1 MESSRI
7 TVCRRRFKTEEQL
20 CPANGA
26 NLLPG
31 PEGMAFR
38 CARGNA
44 IPVLLKKSGLA
55 FLHRNV
61 SGFLDQIFVLG
72 KQWLLSFLA
81 GAPDWV
87 GQIASSLLNI
97 SALLAVFLT
106 LFALMSL
113 FERKILARI
122 QNRYGPNRVGPF
134 GLLQPVADGIKMLI
148 KEDIVP
154 ARADKVVHFL
164 APILIAAAAILAL
177 GIIPYGRNMTPFTI
191 DGGIL
196 FFFAVGSTNEVGVF
210 MAGWGSNN
218 KFSMLGA
225 MRAIA
230 QMVSYELPLI
240 ITVLP
245 VVMVTGSLTPDA
257 IVAAQGGY
265 SLGILPHWFVFTPW
279 GAVAFILFFVSG
291 LVESNRTPF
300 DVPEGES
307 EIVAGHM
314 TEYSGFKYA
323 IFFLAEYFG
332 MFAVSGLAVT
342 LFLGG
347 WHAPFSVLQFVPS
360 YLWFFLKLG
369 VLLFVFIWI
378 RGTLPRIRVDQ
389 MMSFAWKFML
399 PMAFTCVIAA
409 AIWHYQ
415 GRRLSGSLWSLG
427 WIVLVYLTLSRVL
440 GVGKKFA
447 PRTYRF
453 AE

>member
-1 MESSRI
+1 LINQSI
-7 TVCRRRFKTEEQL
+7 D
-20 CPANGA
+20 G
-26 NLLPG
+26 
-31 PEGMAFR
+31 
-38 CARGNA
+38 
-44 IPVLLKKSGLA
+44 
-55 FLHRNV
+55 FLHPNV
-61 SGFLDQIFVLG
+61 SKSVDQIFVYA
-72 KQWLLSFLA
+72 KHWLLTWLTA
-81 GAPDWV
+81 APGWV
-87 GQIASSLLNI
+87 IQIASSLINI
-97 SALLAVFLT
+97 FALLAVFLT
-106 LFALMSL
+106 LFALMSVL
-113 FERKILARI
+113 ERKILGRM

-154 ARADKVVHFL
+154 ARADKLVHFL

-177 GIIPYGRNMTPFTI
+177 GVIPYGRNMTPFTI

-196 FFFAVGSTNEVGVF
+196 FFFAVGSTTELAVF
-210 MAGWGSNN
+210 MAGWASNN

-230 QMVSYELPLI
+230 QMFSYELPLI
-240 ITVLP
+240 IAVLP
-245 VVMVTGSLTPDA
+245 VVMVVGSLTPDR
-257 IVAAQGGY
+257 IVAAQAEY
-265 SLGILPHWFVFTPW
+265 TLGVVPRWFVFTPW

-323 IFFLAEYFG
+323 TFFMAEYLG
-332 MFAVSGLAVT
+332 MFAVSGLAAT

-347 WHAPFSVLQFVPS
+347 WHAPARVLEVIPS
-360 YLWFFLKLG
+360 YVWFFAKLSA
-369 VLLFVFIWI
+369 LLFVYIWL

-389 MMSFAWKFML
+389 MMNVAWKFML

-409 AIWHYQ
+409 AVWHYA
-415 GRRLSGSLWSLG
+415 GRGLRGWLWSLFV
-427 WIVLVYLTLSRVL
+427 ITVVYAALSMLLDTRR
-440 GVGKKFA
+440 KFA
-447 PRTYRF
+447 PRIYRF

>member
-1 MESSRI
+1 M
-7 TVCRRRFKTEEQL
+7 TGGYVDQ
-20 CPANGA
+20 
-26 NLLPG
+26 
-31 PEGMAFR
+31 AF
-38 CARGNA
+38 
-44 IPVLLKKSGLA
+44 VSLK
-55 FLHRNV
+55 H
-61 SGFLDQIFVLG
+61 
-72 KQWLLSFLA
+72 WLLSFVSS
-81 GAPDWV
+81 APDWV
-87 GQIASSLLNI
+87 QAIVSSLINI
-97 SALLAVFLT
+97 SAVLGVFMT
-106 LFALMSL
+106 LFALISVL
-113 FERKILARI
+113 ERKILGRI

-134 GLLQPVADGIKMLI
+134 GLFQPVADGIKLLI

-164 APILIAAAAILAL
+164 APIMMAAPAILAL
-177 GIIPYGRNMTPFTI
+177 GVIPYGRNMTAFSI

-196 FFFAVGSTNEVGVF
+196 FFFAVGSVTELAVF

-245 VVMVTGSLTPDA
+245 VVMIVGSLSADA
-257 IVAAQGGY
+257 MVQAQAGY
-265 SLGILPHWFVFTPW
+265 SHGFIPRWFVLTPW
-279 GAVAFILFFVSG
+279 GAASFLLFFVSG

-300 DVPEGES
+300 DMPEGES

-347 WHAPFSVLQFVPS
+347 WHAPLPFLEIIPS
-360 YLWFFLKLG
+360 YVWFFAKLS
-369 VLLFVFIWI
+369 VLLFVFIWL
-378 RGTLPRIRVDQ
+378 RGTLPRMRIDHV
-389 MMSFAWKFML
+389 MKFAWQFMM
-399 PMAFTCVIAA
+399 PMAFTCIIAA
-409 AIWHYQ
+409 AAWHYQ
-415 GRRLSGSLWSLG
+415 ADSFTRWLWSPGILL
-427 WIVLVYLTLSRVL
+427 VVYLALSRFL
-440 GVGKKFA
+440 RTDKNLSA
-447 PRTYRF
+447 RTYRF

>member
-1 MESSRI
+1 M
-7 TVCRRRFKTEEQL
+7 
-20 CPANGA
+20 
-26 NLLPG
+26 
-31 PEGMAFR
+31 
-38 CARGNA
+38 
-44 IPVLLKKSGLA
+44 SGD
-55 FLHRNV
+55 FV
-61 SGFLDQIFVLG
+61 DQIFIRA
-72 KQWLLSFLA
+72 KQLLLSLLP
-81 GAPDWV
+81 GAPDWLLE
-87 GQIASSLLNI
+87 IASSVINI
-97 SALLAVFLT
+97 AALLGAFLT
-106 LFALMSL
+106 LFALISVL
-113 FERKILARI
+113 ERKILARI
-122 QNRYGPNRVGPF
+122 QNRYGPNRVGPY

-154 ARADKVVHFL
+154 MRADKLLHFL
-164 APILIAAAAILAL
+164 APIMIAATAILAL
-177 GIIPYGRNMTPFTI
+177 GVIPYGRNMTPFAI

-196 FFFAVGSTNEVGVF
+196 FFFAVGSATELGVF

-291 LVESNRTPF
+291 LVETNRTPF

-323 IFFLAEYFG
+323 NFFLAEYFG

-347 WHAPFSVLQFVPS
+347 WHAPISALQIIPS
-360 YLWFFLKLG
+360 YVWFFAKLSA
-369 VLLFVFIWI
+369 LLFVYIWI
-378 RGTLPRIRVDQ
+378 RGTLPRTRIDQ
-389 MMSFAWKFML
+389 IMNFAWKFML
-399 PMAFTCVIAA
+399 PMAFTCIIAA
-409 AIWHYQ
+409 AVWHYE
-415 GRRLSGSLWSLG
+415 GRRLAGWLWSFGLIAVVHFG
-427 WIVLVYLTLSRVL
+427 LSRL
-440 GVGKKFA
+440 LDTGKKFA

>member
-1 MESSRI
+1 M
-7 TVCRRRFKTEEQL
+7 L
-20 CPANGA
+20 
-26 NLLPG
+26 
-31 PEGMAFR
+31 
-38 CARGNA
+38 
-44 IPVLLKKSGLA
+44 SGLA
-55 FLHRNV
+55 GV
-61 SGFLDQIFVLG
+61 PV
-72 KQWLLSFLA
+72 
-81 GAPDWV
+81 WV
-87 GQIASSLLNI
+87 GQVASSLINI
-97 SALLAVFLT
+97 IALLVVFLS
-106 LFALMSL
+106 LFALVSVL
-113 FERKILARI
+113 ERKILARI
-122 QNRYGPNRVGPF
+122 QNRLGPNRVGPF

-164 APILIAAAAILAL
+164 APILIAATAILAL

-196 FFFAVGSTNEVGVF
+196 FFFAIGSTTELSVF

-218 KFSMLGA
+218 KFSILGA

-230 QMVSYELPLI
+230 QMVSYELPLL

-245 VVMVTGSLTPDA
+245 IVMVVGSLTPDA
-257 IVAAQGGY
+257 IVAAQGNY

-323 IFFLAEYFG
+323 IFFMGEYLG

-347 WHAPFSVLQFVPS
+347 WHAPVRILEVVPS
-360 YLWFFLKLG
+360 YVWFFLKLT
-369 VLLFVFIWI
+369 LLIFVFIWV
-378 RGTLPRIRVDQ
+378 RGTLPRTRVDQ
-389 MMSFAWKFML
+389 VMNFAWKFML
-399 PMAFTCVIAA
+399 PMAFACILAA
-409 AIWHYQ
+409 AVWHYA
-415 GRRLSGSLWSLG
+415 GHHLIGWLYSL
-427 WIVLVYLTLSRVL
+427 VVVVVVYLMLSRFI
-440 GVGKKFA
+440 GTGKKFA

>member
-1 MESSRI
+1 M
-7 TVCRRRFKTEEQL
+7 
-20 CPANGA
+20 
-26 NLLPG
+26 
-31 PEGMAFR
+31 
-38 CARGNA
+38 RGE
-44 IPVLLKKSGLA
+44 
-55 FLHRNV
+55 
-61 SGFLDQIFVLG
+61 FLDQILVRA

-81 GAPDWV
+81 SSPDWLQQV
-87 GQIASSLLNI
+87 ASSLISI
-97 SALLAVFLT
+97 SALLAIFLT

-113 FERKILARI
+113 IERKVLARI

-134 GLLQPVADGIKMLI
+134 GLLQPLADGIKMLI

-154 ARADKVVHFL
+154 ARADKLVHFL
-164 APILIAAAAILAL
+164 APIMVAAPAILAL
-177 GIIPYGRNMTPFTI
+177 GVIPYGRNMTALTI

-196 FFFAVGSTNEVGVF
+196 FFFAVGSATELAVF

-230 QMVSYELPLI
+230 QMVSYELPLL

-245 VVMVTGSLTPDA
+245 VVMAVGSLSADT
-257 IVAAQGGY
+257 IVEAQTGY
-265 SLGILPHWFVFTPW
+265 KWGLLPRWFVFTPW
-279 GAVAFILFFVSG
+279 GATAFLLFFISG

-347 WHAPFSVLQFVPS
+347 WHAPFGWLAIIPS
-360 YLWFFLKLG
+360 YVWFFAKLA
-369 VLLFVFIWI
+369 VLLFIFIWV
-378 RGTLPRIRVDQ
+378 RGTLPRTRVDQ
-389 MMSFAWKFML
+389 VMKFAWKFVL
-399 PMAFTCVIAA
+399 PVAFACILAA
-409 AIWHYQ
+409 AIWHYA
-415 GRRLSGSLWSLG
+415 GRGLPGWLWSG
-427 WIVLVYLTLSRVL
+427 AFIALVYFIVSMLLDTRR
-440 GVGKKFA
+440 KFA

>member
-1 MESSRI
+1 MIDS
-7 TVCRRRFKTEEQL
+7 F
-20 CPANGA
+20 
-26 NLLPG
+26 
-31 PEGMAFR
+31 
-38 CARGNA
+38 
-44 IPVLLKKSGLA
+44 
-55 FLHRNV
+55 
-61 SGFLDQIFVLG
+61 DQIFIRA
-72 KQWLLSFLA
+72 KQWLLSLMPN
-81 GAPDWV
+81 GPDWV
-87 GQIASSLLNI
+87 VQIASSLLNV
-97 SALLAVFLT
+97 AAVLGTFLT
-106 LFALMSL
+106 LFALISVL
-113 FERKILARI
+113 ERKILGRI

-134 GLLQPVADGIKMLI
+134 GLFQPVADGIKLLI

-154 ARADKVVHFL
+154 IRADKVVHFI
-164 APILIAAAAILAL
+164 APIMIAATAILAL
-177 GIIPYGRNMTPFTI
+177 GVIPYGRNMTPFSI

-196 FFFAVGSTNEVGVF
+196 FFFAVGSTTELGVF

-230 QMVSYELPLI
+230 QMVSYELPLL

-245 VVMVTGSLTPDA
+245 VIMIVGSLSADA
-257 IVAAQGGY
+257 IVAAQEGY
-265 SLGILPHWFVFTPW
+265 VVAGIVPRWFVFTPW
-279 GAVAFILFFVSG
+279 GAAAFILFFVSG

-323 IFFLAEYFG
+323 TFFLAEYFG

-347 WHAPFSVLQFVPS
+347 WHAPIHALEFIPS
-360 YLWFFLKLG
+360 YVWFFAKLA

-378 RGTLPRIRVDQ
+378 RGTLPRMRVDHV
-389 MMSFAWKFML
+389 MGFAWKFML
-399 PMAFTCVIAA
+399 PMAFACIIAA
-409 AIWHYQ
+409 AVWHYQ
-415 GRRLSGSLWSLG
+415 AHGVAGWLWSLAVVAVVYFG
-427 WIVLVYLTLSRVL
+427 LSWLVDAKKKLS
-440 GVGKKFA
+440 